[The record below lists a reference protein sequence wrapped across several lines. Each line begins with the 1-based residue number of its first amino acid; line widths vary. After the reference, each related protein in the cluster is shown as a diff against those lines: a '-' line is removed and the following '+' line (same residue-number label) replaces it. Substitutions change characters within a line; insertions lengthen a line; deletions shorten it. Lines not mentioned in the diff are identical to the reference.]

1 MTTGKSMIPV
11 TTLFNGNDFR
21 ASIYENGIAA
31 TANKIVP
38 AMEVQIVSQ
47 ILFLTSA
54 SPAVSKR
61 LTGLVFMNIPT
72 SGARIKSNTRAP
84 RKRKVR
90 FMEERRDTIFTNYDF
105 LIIISLKMDSILF
118 GYIKPDL

>member
-1 MTTGKSMIPV
+1 MTTGRSMIPV
-11 TTLFNGNDFR
+11 TTLFNGNDLR
-21 ASIYENGIAA
+21 AKIYEKGMAA

-38 AMEVQIVSQ
+38 AIDVQIVSQ
-47 ILFLTSA
+47 MLLLTSA

-72 SGARIKSNTRAP
+72 NGAKIKSKTKAP

-90 FMEERRDTIFTNYDF
+90 FIAEKRVKLITN
-105 LIIISLKMDSILF
+105 
-118 GYIKPDL
+118 